1 MVGQNRN
8 GEDRLI
14 PLVSEADI
22 AIRVQALAQA
32 IARDYAQQPPVLVG
46 ILKGSFI
53 FLADLVRCLEI
64 PIAGIEFIRLSSYGS
79 GMVSSGQVE
88 MNLGLSASVI
98 QDQPVILVED
108 IVDTGLTT
116 QRAIAYLQNLQPAS
130 LALCALL
137 DKPDRRQV
145 PVTIDYLGLAI
156 PDYFVVGYGIDFN
169 QRYRQLPALYR
180 VATTATAPTHPAL
193 PQEAEI
199 GEAGLLD

>member
-1 MVGQNRN
+1 M
-8 GEDRLI
+8 EDCLI

-22 AIRVQALAQA
+22 AIRVQAIAQA
-32 IARDYAQQPPVLVG
+32 ITRDYAQRPPVLVG

-79 GMVSSGQVE
+79 GMVSSGQVHIH
-88 MNLGLSASVI
+88 LGLRASAI
-98 QDQPVILVED
+98 ENQPVIIVED

-116 QRAIAYLQNLQPAS
+116 QRAMAYLHSLQPAS

-145 PVTIDYLGLAI
+145 PVTIDYLGLTI
-156 PDYFVVGYGIDFN
+156 PDCFVVGYGIDFN
-169 QRYRQLPALYR
+169 QQYRQLPALYR
-180 VATTATAPTHPAL
+180 VATPVTAPTQPTL